1 MVFSGAWA
9 LAPRWAK
16 AMGGF
21 RNDSMTGL
29 YEAGTIGPV
38 SAVWL
43 LLVPVVLVGGFFLIR
58 GFVRVAAALKGL
70 QASLDEMSQA
80 GLRLRDLRGDLDK
93 LTETMQRGR
102 PR

>member
-1 MVFSGAWA
+1 MFSGAWA

-21 RNDSMTGL
+21 RNESMLGL
-29 YEAGTIGPV
+29 YGAGTIGLV
-38 SAVWL
+38 SALWL

-58 GFVRVAAALKGL
+58 GFVQVAAALKGL
-70 QASLDEMSQA
+70 RASLDEMSEA

-93 LTETMQRGR
+93 LNQTMGRRGR
-102 PR
+102 Q